1 MKKLKTAAVTA
12 VMIGICSL
20 LGGCT
25 AVQVN
30 ERMYVQ
36 MMGLSEED
44 GECVLCVQVCS
55 TESAPDEPPVYEF
68 YEGRGEGFRQAAAD
82 IEQKNGRELF
92 FGHCTLAALDKN
104 FLYSTE
110 DIKLLMG
117 ERISPGCRVCC
128 SDDPGEFLSRKSS
141 GESEKNIGADVIS
154 GELDQY
160 EKRGQYKEVTLK
172 DVCIMAD
179 KAAPGVLPAFF
190 DEKIGSGAVAFSTG
204 ENKEV
209 LYLSANETALCN
221 MLKEE
226 NGAEFSVLGGTVKTD
241 KVSNAVYLQT
251 GENIL
256 NISINA
262 ECTLTETGNSHS
274 LSDYETEAENAITA
288 ALSELL
294 NKAEA
299 SEMTEAVT
307 GVKTEKGTVFNCNV
321 NVKIKSSDRIR

>member
-1 MKKLKTAAVTA
+1 MKKLKTALLLA
-12 VMIGICSL
+12 VMTGLCSL
-20 LGGCT
+20 LGGCG

-36 MMGLSEED
+36 MLGLSEEE

-55 TESAPDEPPVYEF
+55 TKSAPDEPPVYEY

-104 FLYSTE
+104 FLRNTE
-110 DIKLLMG
+110 DIKMLMG

-128 SDDPGEFLSRKSS
+128 SDDPGAFLSREK
-141 GESEKNIGADVIS
+141 GESGDGIIGADIIS

-172 DVCIMAD
+172 DVCIWAD
-179 KAAPGVLPAFF
+179 KAAPAVIPAFF
-190 DEKIGSGAVAFSTG
+190 GGNYGSGAIAPAAAS
-204 ENKEV
+204 NDI
-209 LYLSANETALCN
+209 LYLSAKETALCN
-221 MLKEE
+221 LLKEE
-226 NGAEFSVLGGTVKTD
+226 TGAEFPVLGGTVKTD
-241 KVSNAVYLQT
+241 KVRSTFYLQT

-256 NISINA
+256 NISLNA
-262 ECTLTETGNSHS
+262 ECTLTETGASQS
-274 LSDYETEAENAITA
+274 LSDYETEAENALTE

-294 NKAEA
+294 YKAEA
-299 SEMTEAVT
+299 SGFTEAVT
-307 GVKTEKGTVFNCNV
+307 GVKTESGTVMSCKV
-321 NVKIKSSDRIR
+321 NVRINSTD

>member
-1 MKKLKTAAVTA
+1 MKKLKTAIALAVT
-12 VMIGICSL
+12 VSLCSL

-36 MMGLSEED
+36 MMGLSEEEGD
-44 GECVLCVQVCS
+44 CVLCVQVCS

-68 YEGRGEGFRQAAAD
+68 YEGRGEGFRQAVAD

-92 FGHCTLAALDKN
+92 FGHCTLAALDGN

-110 DIKLLMG
+110 DIKMLMG

-128 SDDPGEFLSRKSS
+128 SEKPGELLSRKADSES
-141 GESEKNIGADVIS
+141 GKIIGADVIS

-172 DVCIMAD
+172 DICILAD
-179 KAAPGVLPAFF
+179 KAAPAVIPAFF
-190 DEKIGSGAVAFSTG
+190 GENYGSGAVKASTAASSG
-204 ENKEV
+204 I
-209 LYLSANETALCN
+209 LYLTAEETALCN
-221 MLKEE
+221 MLKKKT
-226 NGAEFSVLGGTVKTD
+226 GAEFSVLGGTVKTD
-241 KVSNAVYLQT
+241 KVRSAVYLQT

-256 NISINA
+256 NVSVNA
-262 ECTLTETGNSHS
+262 ECTLTETGTSRS
-274 LSDYETEAENAITA
+274 LSDYEAEAENALTS

-294 NKAEA
+294 YKAEA
-299 SEMTEAVT
+299 AGMTEAVT
-307 GVKTEKGTVFNCNV
+307 GARTESGTVMNCNV
-321 NVKIKSSDRIR
+321 KVKIRSSD

>member
-1 MKKLKTAAVTA
+1 MKKLKTAAALA
-12 VMIGICSL
+12 VMIGLCSL

-68 YEGRGEGFRQAAAD
+68 YEGRGEGFRQAVAD

-92 FGHCTLAALDKN
+92 FGHCTLTALDGN

-110 DIKLLMG
+110 DIKMLMG
-117 ERISPGCRVCC
+117 ERVSPGCRVCC
-128 SDDPGEFLSRKSS
+128 SEKPRELLSRKADSES
-141 GESEKNIGADVIS
+141 GKIIGADVIS

-172 DVCIMAD
+172 DVCILAD
-179 KAAPGVLPAFF
+179 KAAPAVIPAFF
-190 DEKIGSGAVAFSTG
+190 GENYGSGAVAAATAKSSDI
-204 ENKEV
+204 
-209 LYLSANETALCN
+209 LYLTAEETALCN

-226 NGAEFSVLGGTVKTD
+226 TGAEFSVLGGTVKTD
-241 KVSNAVYLQT
+241 KVRNAVYLQT

-256 NISINA
+256 NISLDA
-262 ECTLTETGNSHS
+262 ECTLTETGNSQS
-274 LSDYETEAENAITA
+274 LSDYETEAENALTSA
-288 ALSELL
+288 FLELL
-294 NKAEA
+294 YKAD
-299 SEMTEAVT
+299 SLGMTEAVT
-307 GVKTEKGTVFNCNV
+307 GARTESGPDFNCNV
-321 NVKIKSSDRIR
+321 NVKIRSSD